1 MSLFAKKTIDQVSQ
15 DMEDPERSLRREL
28 SAWDIAVMGV
38 AVAVGAGIFSIG
50 AQAAANYAGPAV
62 IISFVLAAVI
72 CGLAVMNYAEFA
84 SAIPVSGSAYTF
96 SYVSLGELV
105 AWIIGWDLI
114 LEMLMAAAVI
124 SKYWGIYVRNVF
136 EFLNLD
142 IPTEVVV
149 GGVELSW
156 PPVLIIAF
164 FTGLLVLGTKLTS
177 QVNSVLTIIKIGITI
192 FIVLAGASYVKLS
205 NFSPFLPPSEPVESD
220 GASGVMRQ
228 TLVAFLSGA
237 EPTRYG
243 VYGLLGAAAL
253 VFFAFIGFDIVAT
266 TAEEAKDPQR
276 TLPRGIFGGLAL
288 VSLLYIAVTI
298 VVTGMVSYKEM
309 AAEDEPSLAT
319 AFRLVGA
326 NWVGTVITIGILIG
340 LTTVVMVLLLGLA
353 RVVFAMSRDG
363 LLPRGLS
370 HTSRRGTPARLQ
382 ILCGV
387 IVAAIAAIADVG
399 QLSEMI
405 NIGTLSA
412 FVLVSFSVPV
422 LRRRYPDLPRG
433 FTVPWSPWLPILSGV
448 LCMWLMAN
456 LAVETWLRF
465 VVWLLVG
472 LAIYFGYSYSHSRV
486 QLEAH
491 EQNPLLALG
500 EGVAMESVVAS
511 DVAGNSGVSGIVVDE
526 GGAGAS
532 SLGARRTTPQ
542 AGSASRGDPAT
553 GAAPGVPRTGGEP
566 DGPARVAPVVA
577 GPESERH
584 RPLTRLTAVLTIL
597 AALVII
603 AEVLALLTGVV
614 GVEAI
619 PLPAVWLLILVP
631 APGIVTGHM
640 ALTHAAR
647 VERDWDLSAP
657 EDLPEGAAIGAATRF
672 PTICLGVGYL
682 TTAIAVVVGIVHSIE
697 VL

>member
-1 MSLFAKKTIDQVSQ
+1 MSLFVKKTIDQVSQ
-15 DMEDPERSLRREL
+15 DMEDPERSLKREL

-38 AVAVGAGIFSIG
+38 AVAVGAGIFSVG
-50 AQAAANYAGPAV
+50 AQAAAEYAGPAV
-62 IISFVLAAVI
+62 IVSFVLAAVI
-72 CGLAVMNYAEFA
+72 CGLAVMNYAEF
-84 SAIPVSGSAYTF
+84 SSSIPVSGSAYTF

-114 LEMLMAAAVI
+114 LEMLMAASVI

-136 EFLNLD
+136 EFLN
-142 IPTEVVV
+142 IGISTEIQV
-149 GGVELSW
+149 GPLAVSW
-156 PPVLIIAF
+156 PPILIVGL
-164 FTGLLVLGTKLTS
+164 FTVLLVLGTKLTS
-177 QVNSVLTIIKIGITI
+177 RVNSVLTIIKVGITI
-192 FIVLAGASYVKLS
+192 FIVIAGASYVKLS
-205 NFSPFLPPSEPVESD
+205 NFSPFLPPSEPVETD

-288 VSLLYIAVTI
+288 VSLLYISVTI

-309 AAEDEPSLAT
+309 AAEKEPSLAT

-326 NWVGTVITIGILIG
+326 NWVGTFITIGILIG
-340 LTTVVMVLLLGLA
+340 LTTVIMVLLLGLA

-382 ILCGV
+382 IMCGV
-387 IVAAIAAIADVG
+387 VVAVIASLADVG

-422 LRRRYPDLPRG
+422 LRKRYPDLPRG

-448 LCMWLMAN
+448 LCIWLMAN

-472 LAIYFGYSYSHSRV
+472 LAIYFGYSFSHSRV
-486 QLEAH
+486 QLESH
-491 EQNPLLALG
+491 DQNPLLALG
-500 EGVAMESVVAS
+500 EGIAEESVA
-511 DVAGNSGVSGIVVDE
+511 VAGEGAV
-526 GGAGAS
+526 GGAVGAAGGEP
-532 SLGARRTTPQ
+532 GAGTGATSPST
-542 AGSASRGDPAT
+542 AIDPGAT
-553 GAAPGVPRTGGEP
+553 GATSPAPASAYA
-566 DGPARVAPVVA
+566 PA
-577 GPESERH
+577 GTPEALATADAERH
-584 RPLTRLTAVLTIL
+584 LPMTRISAGLVGVAVLVIL
-597 AALVII
+597 A
-603 AEVLALLTGVV
+603 EVVALLTGMI

-619 PLPAVWLLILVP
+619 PIPVVWLMILVP
-631 APGIVTGHM
+631 LPGIVTGHM
-640 ALTHAAR
+640 ALTHATR
-647 VERDWDLSAP
+647 TERSWDLTP
-657 EDLPEGAAIGAATRF
+657 EDKRPEGAVVGAATRI
-672 PTICLGVGYL
+672 PRLSLSAAYL
-682 TTAIAVVVGIVHSIE
+682 TTAVAVVVGIVHAIE